1 MKAPLHNMYN
11 ARYTESIIL
20 ICLMAFFIKTAA
32 NIVLISFIKVI
43 VDTIKWRFWGIVLF
57 AGLLTLHTIYNNV
70 IIMREKY
77 SEQRIVSCYE
87 ADANHNF
94 RPTAM
99 LDLMQE
105 AAGRDASVLGFGY
118 DDMISSNTAWVLSRI
133 RVIFHK
139 NPKWRDTINLKT
151 WHKGANRIFYLRD
164 FTLESPDSERLVSA
178 TTSWLIIDLSSR
190 RMVRNTTLAENF
202 DNASMGHAIE
212 EPADKVIL
220 PKDSQLELVH
230 THKVVWS
237 DIDTNGHVN
246 NVKYAVW
253 ALDCVD
259 YEIAKERELKEM
271 LINYDCEVM
280 PGQEVDLYRVSSE
293 ENGSLAYYVVGKVAG
308 KTSFS
313 LKMTF

>member
-1 MKAPLHNMYN
+1 
-11 ARYTESIIL
+11 
-20 ICLMAFFIKTAA
+20 
-32 NIVLISFIKVI
+32 
-43 VDTIKWRFWGIVLF
+43 
-57 AGLLTLHTIYNNV
+57 
-70 IIMREKY
+70 MRDKY

-87 ADANHNF
+87 ADANHNL

-105 AAGRDASVLGFGY
+105 AAGRDAATLGFGY
-118 DDMISSNTAWVLSRI
+118 DDMISGNTAWVLSRI
-133 RVIFHK
+133 RVVFHK

-164 FTLESPDSERLVSA
+164 FLLEDQQGNRLVSA

-190 RMVRNTTLAENF
+190 RMVRNTYLAENF
-202 DNASMGHAIE
+202 DNSEMGFAID

-220 PKDSQLELVH
+220 PKDMEPELVH

-253 ALDCVD
+253 AMDAVD
-259 YEIAKERELKEM
+259 YEVARERELKEM
-271 LINYDCEVM
+271 LINYDSEVM
-280 PGQEVDLYRVSSE
+280 PQQQVELYRVCE
-293 ENGSLAYYVVGKVAG
+293 TCGDKLIYYVIGKVEG
-308 KTSFS
+308 KVSFS
-313 LKMTF
+313 IKLTF

>member
-1 MKAPLHNMYN
+1 
-11 ARYTESIIL
+11 
-20 ICLMAFFIKTAA
+20 
-32 NIVLISFIKVI
+32 
-43 VDTIKWRFWGIVLF
+43 
-57 AGLLTLHTIYNNV
+57 
-70 IIMREKY
+70 MREKY

-105 AAGRDASVLGFGY
+105 AAGRDASDLGFGY

-133 RVIFHK
+133 RVVFHK
-139 NPKWRDTINLKT
+139 SPKWRDTINLKT

-164 FTLESPDSERLVSA
+164 FILESTEGERMVSA

-190 RMVRNTTLAENF
+190 RMVRNTYLAENF
-202 DNASMGHAIE
+202 DNSAMGHAIE
-212 EPADKVIL
+212 EPADKVTL
-220 PKDSQLELVH
+220 PKDVELELVH

-253 ALDCVD
+253 ALDAID
-259 YEIAKERELKEM
+259 YEVAQKNVLKEM
-271 LINYDCEVM
+271 LINYDSEVM
-280 PGQEVDLYRVSSE
+280 PGQEVELYRASVE
-293 ENGSLAYYVVGKVAG
+293 DNGSIVYYVVGKVAG

-313 LKMTF
+313 IKMIF